1 MHSDLIAKLTQW
13 RHQLHMNPELSTKEY
28 QTADFIVEK
37 LSELGVNRIERLGDT
52 GVVGAIVR
60 EGSERCVALRADTDG
75 LPIEEQNGF
84 SHKSRRP
91 GVMHACGHDGHI
103 VMLLGAAALL
113 LKSPKWM
120 GTVHLIFQPAEEGFG
135 GARILVNH
143 GLFRK
148 FEIHRIFGLHN
159 WPGLDV
165 GAVGIHRGAVM
176 AASSALD
183 ISITGKSGHAAMP
196 HMSSDPNMVLGY
208 LVGALQS
215 IVSRDV
221 DPLESAVVSVCIVQS
236 GTTRNQIPASATL
249 SGTVRTLSH
258 EVLSL
263 VEKRIRLMAKGFS
276 VAFEVEID
284 LDFRPGTP
292 VANSLQE
299 AEIASKAADELS
311 LAVRHDL
318 PPSMAAEDFGEYLK
332 YVPGA
337 YIWIGSGPAKNGHV
351 LHNASYDFNDQIIP
365 IGAQWMAK
373 VATASLEG

>member
-1 MHSDLIAKLTQW
+1 MNPDLISKLTQW

-28 QTADFIVEK
+28 ETAEFIVVK
-37 LSELGVNRIERLGDT
+37 LFELGVSRIERIGDT
-52 GVVGAIVR
+52 GVVGTILR
-60 EGSERCVALRADTDG
+60 EGSESSVALRADTDA
-75 LPIEEQNGF
+75 LPIDEQSIF

-91 GVMHACGHDGHI
+91 GVMHACGHDGHV

-113 LKSPKWM
+113 LKCPNWT

-135 GARILVNH
+135 GAKTLVNH
-143 GLFRK
+143 GLFKK
-148 FEIHRIFGLHN
+148 FAINRIFGLHN

-183 ISITGKSGHAAMP
+183 ITIAGKSGHAAMP
-196 HMSSDPNMVLGY
+196 HMTSDPNLVVSY

-215 IVSRDV
+215 IVSRNV

-236 GTTRNQIPASATL
+236 GTTRNQIPTSATL
-249 SGTVRTLSH
+249 AGTVRTLSR

-276 VAFEVEID
+276 VAFDVEID
-284 LDFRPGTP
+284 LDFRPGTE
-292 VANSLQE
+292 VINSLLE
-299 AEIASKAADELS
+299 AEIASKAADQMGLT
-311 LAVRHDL
+311 VRHDL
-318 PPSMAAEDFGEYLK
+318 APSMAAEDFGEYLRH
-332 YVPGA
+332 VPGA
-337 YIWIGSGPAKNGHV
+337 YSWIGSGPTKNGHV

-365 IGAQWMAK
+365 IGAQWMAN
-373 VATASLEG
+373 VAMASLKQ